1 MAENDGSSTHPPLP
15 PTTEDDRLAWL
26 RLLRSRRVG
35 AATFRRLLSEHGT
48 AQAALDALPSI
59 AAAAGERSYTP
70 FSESAARAEL
80 AAGARARAQMLFLG
94 APGYPT
100 ALAAIAEAPPILW
113 IIGDAALLTRPCVAL
128 VGARNA
134 SSLGTRM
141 ARALAKELGAAGFT
155 VVSGLARGIDAAAH
169 AAALETG
176 TVAVMAGGAD
186 IVYPAQNGQLAAS
199 IAARGACLSEQP
211 MGLEPQARHFPR
223 RNRIVSGLC
232 RAVIVV
238 EAAARSG
245 SLITARCAL
254 DQGREV
260 CAVPGHPFDARA
272 AGGNML
278 IRDGATLV
286 RGAEDV
292 RAALGASL
300 AIEPQLPLEPAAMP
314 RETLPLRGKGA
325 AAPRPAPPTA
335 EERRPSTGHA
345 AAGNPGLEA
354 EERRATAALAT
365 PAGPAQPAVAHGALR
380 AGAMAADG
388 AARTPAVAAAL
399 ATAGGA
405 DARPERTGAVTGADT
420 GRPAPSLRETAKLHA
435 RILSQLGPSPLA
447 EDQLIRDL
455 GRSPAE
461 VAPALL
467 DLELDG
473 SIERRPGGLLSR
485 VPQR

>member
-1 MAENDGSSTHPPLP
+1 MLF
-15 PTTEDDRLAWL
+15 
-26 RLLRSRRVG
+26 RSRR
-35 AATFRRLLSEHGT
+35 
-48 AQAALDALPSI
+48 
-59 AAAAGERSYTP
+59 
-70 FSESAARAEL
+70 
-80 AAGARARAQMLFLG
+80 
-94 APGYPT
+94 
-100 ALAAIAEAPPILW
+100 
-113 IIGDAALLTRPCVAL
+113 C
-128 VGARNA
+128 ARNA

-141 ARALAKELGAAGFT
+141 ARALAKDLGAAGFT

-186 IVYPAQNGQLAAS
+186 IAYPAQNGQLAAS
-199 IAARGACLSEQP
+199 IADRGACLSEQP

-300 AIEPQLPLEPAAMP
+300 VIEPQLPLEPTALP
-314 RETLPLRGKGA
+314 RENHPVREKGA
-325 AAPRPAPPTA
+325 AAPPPAPRTA
-335 EERRPSTGHA
+335 EGRRPPARTA
-345 AAGNPGLEA
+345 APGSPGREA
-354 EERRATAALAT
+354 AERRANAASAEH
-365 PAGPAQPAVAHGALR
+365 AGPAQRALAHGAMR
-380 AGAMAADG
+380 APQMAADRAEG
-388 AARTPAVAAAL
+388 TATVAAAV
-399 ATAGGA
+399 ATAGGT
-405 DARPERTGAVTGADT
+405 DPRPGRTEAGASADT
-420 GRPAPSLRETAKLHA
+420 ARPAPRLRETAKLHA

-485 VPQR
+485 VPQG